1 MRHGKKVNH
10 LGRTKSHRD
19 ALLSNMAN
27 SLIKA
32 KRIQTTLAKAK
43 ALRMFIE
50 PLITKGK
57 EDSTHSRRVVF
68 SYLQDKESINLLF
81 GEIAEKVAERNG
93 GYTRIIKLGQRQGDS
108 ADVALIEL
116 VDYNENMQ
124 TSVSVEEEAKGKRSR
139 RGKSKKVADGSVNAV
154 SGDASDVV
162 ATPLVEDGSF
172 AEVVEE
178 AAEVVEEVPEIVST
192 PEVVED
198 VVESSVAPEAI
209 VETSEIGDSNES
221 AEDAEGDVSPSE
233 DKPKEDN

>member
-27 SLIKA
+27 SLIKV

-43 ALRMFIE
+43 ALRMYIE

-57 EDSTHSRRVVF
+57 DDNTHSRRVVF

-116 VDYNENMQ
+116 VDFNENMQ
-124 TSVSVEEEAKGKRSR
+124 TTATSVEEETKGKRSR
-139 RGKSKKVADGSVNAV
+139 RGKSKKASESSEETAAV
-154 SGDASDVV
+154 EESLSTLESSEAVV
-162 ATPLVEDGSF
+162 DESF
-172 AEVVEE
+172 AEVIDEPSIVDSPLDSKIEEVKESSDETIVEDIPNVEE
-178 AAEVVEEVPEIVST
+178 APKSS
-192 PEVVED
+192 
-198 VVESSVAPEAI
+198 ESSVEGTPE
-209 VETSEIGDSNES
+209 
-221 AEDAEGDVSPSE
+221 
-233 DKPKEDN
+233 K

>member
-27 SLIKA
+27 SLIKV

-43 ALRMFIE
+43 ALRMYIE

-57 EDSTHSRRVVF
+57 DDNTHSRRVVF

-116 VDYNENMQ
+116 VDFNENMQ
-124 TSVSVEEEAKGKRSR
+124 TSATSVEDETKGKRSR
-139 RGKSKKVADGSVNAV
+139 RGKSKKASESSEETAV
-154 SGDASDVV
+154 VEESSSAVESSEEVV
-162 ATPLVEDGSF
+162 DESF
-172 AEVVEE
+172 AEVIDESEIVDSPLDSTNEE
-178 AAEVVEEVPEIVST
+178 AS
-192 PEVVED
+192 D
-198 VVESSVAPEAI
+198 SKDEAI
-209 VETSEIGDSNES
+209 VEDIPNVEEAPKSSESS
-221 AEDAEGDVSPSE
+221 VEGAPE
-233 DKPKEDN
+233 K